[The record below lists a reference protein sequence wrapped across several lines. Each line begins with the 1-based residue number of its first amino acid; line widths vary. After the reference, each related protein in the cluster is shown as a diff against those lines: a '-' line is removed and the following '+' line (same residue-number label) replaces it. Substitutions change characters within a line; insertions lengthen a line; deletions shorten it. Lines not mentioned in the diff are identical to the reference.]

1 MTGPSTTT
9 SPSSHGRSP
18 VMMEA
23 KGQHSDPAME
33 AQLRIVTDSLM
44 TGPSTTTSPS
54 SHGRSPVMMEAKG
67 QHSDP
72 AMEAQLRIV
81 TDSLMTGPSTTTS
94 PSSHGRSPVMM
105 EAKGQHSDPAMEAQL
120 RIVTDSLMTGPSTT
134 TSPSSHGRSPV
145 MMEAK
150 GQHSDPAMEAQ
161 LRIVTDSLMT
171 GPSTTTSPSSHGRS
185 PVMMEAKGQ
194 HSDPAMEAQLRI
206 VTDSLMTGPS
216 TTTSPS
222 SHGRSPKAD
231 KAEHIAK
238 EALRVA
244 QRAEKHAQGAEVA
257 AEMSVMMQV
266 GMIAADSMGDTNNG
280 VLGGGQLGR
289 MMADSAHRLG
299 LQVVVLDPLGADSPA
314 GQTGLRAVAGSF
326 TKEEDIATLAE
337 QCDVLTVEIE
347 HVNAS
352 FLQQLQDNKSANLQG
367 VHPAPATIA
376 LIQDKYQQKQFFT
389 EVKGISVAPFDI
401 VTSLQSARQVGESF
415 GYPYMLKSRRF
426 AYDGRGNA
434 VVKSEKDLVDAFEK
448 LGAKLLATQEKDGKT
463 DEKLIAEEEAKLYAE
478 KWVPFVKE
486 LAVMVVKGADGDVRA
501 YPVVETTQRD
511 SICDTVLAPA
521 QIPEDVAKRAS
532 EMAQTAVAQLEG
544 RGIYGVELFLTA
556 SGEVLLNEIAPRP
569 HNSGHYTI
577 EACETDQFE
586 QHLRAITGLPL
597 GSCALRVPAAL
608 MVNVLGDPTSSEDVS
623 FSLLRNSLSVPGA
636 AAHFYGKAGVRPG
649 RKLGHVTITAPNL
662 EELTK
667 RATLLSPEAAKNA
680 GLLALERKPLI
691 GIVMGS
697 DSDLPTMAA
706 AADMLEKF
714 GVPYELT
721 IVSAHRTPAR
731 MYEYAQNAAK
741 RGLKAIIAGAGGA
754 AHLPGM
760 IAALTPLPVIGV
772 PVKTSTLNGEDSLLS
787 IVQMPRGV
795 PVATVAI
802 GNSTNAGLLAVRIL
816 GAGDDSLIDTMATFL
831 DTQKREV
838 DEKIETMASKGWKEY
853 LQNMKNH

>member
-1 MTGPSTTT
+1 MPVLTTNANGAA
-9 SPSSHGRSP
+9 PP
-18 VMMEA
+18 V
-23 KGQHSDPAME
+23 
-33 AQLRIVTDSLM
+33 V
-44 TGPSTTTSPS
+44 
-54 SHGRSPVMMEAKG
+54 
-67 QHSDP
+67 
-72 AMEAQLRIV
+72 
-81 TDSLMTGPSTTTS
+81 
-94 PSSHGRSPVMM
+94 
-105 EAKGQHSDPAMEAQL
+105 
-120 RIVTDSLMTGPSTT
+120 
-134 TSPSSHGRSPV
+134 
-145 MMEAK
+145 
-150 GQHSDPAMEAQ
+150 
-161 LRIVTDSLMT
+161 
-171 GPSTTTSPSSHGRS
+171 
-185 PVMMEAKGQ
+185 
-194 HSDPAMEAQLRI
+194 
-206 VTDSLMTGPS
+206 
-216 TTTSPS
+216 
-222 SHGRSPKAD
+222 
-231 KAEHIAK
+231 
-238 EALRVA
+238 
-244 QRAEKHAQGAEVA
+244 
-257 AEMSVMMQV
+257 
-266 GMIAADSMGDTNNG
+266 G

-289 MMADSAHRLG
+289 MMANAAHRLG
-299 LQVVVLDPLGADSPA
+299 LQVLVLDPLGAESPA
-314 GQTGLRAVAGSF
+314 GQTGLKAVAGSF
-326 TKEEDIATLAE
+326 TNEQDIAKLAE

-347 HVNAS
+347 HVNAAY
-352 FLQQLQDNKSANLQG
+352 LQQLQDDKTANLQG

-389 EVKGISVAPFDI
+389 EVEGIDVAPYEI
-401 VTSLQSARQVGESF
+401 VTSLQSARQVGEKF

-426 AYDGRGNA
+426 AYDGKGNA
-434 VVKSEKDLVDAFEK
+434 VVKNEKDLLDAFNK
-448 LGAKLLATQEKDGKT
+448 LGAKLLAGETTDV
-463 DEKLIAEEEAKLYAE
+463 DEKQLAEEEAKLYAE

-501 YPVVETTQRD
+501 YPVVETTQAD

-521 QIPEDVAKRAS
+521 QIPEDVAKRAGD
-532 EMAQTAVAQLEG
+532 MAQAAVAQLEG

-556 SGEVLLNEIAPRP
+556 TGEVLLNEIAPRP

-608 MVNVLGDPTSSEDVS
+608 MVNVLGDATSSEDVS
-623 FSLLRNSLSVPGA
+623 FSLLRNSLKVPGA

-649 RKLGHVTITAPNL
+649 RKLGHVTITAPSL

-667 RATLLSPEAAKNA
+667 RAMALSPEAAKNS
-680 GLLALERKPLI
+680 GLLKLERKPLV

-731 MYEYAQNAAK
+731 MYEYAQSADK
-741 RGLKAIIAGAGGA
+741 RGIKVIIAGAGGA

-760 IAALTPLPVIGV
+760 IAALTPLPVVGV

-816 GAGDDSLIDTMATFL
+816 GAGDSSLIDAMATFL

-838 DEKIETMASKGWKEY
+838 DDKIEKMATSGWKEY
-853 LQNMKNH
+853 LQNMKH

>member
-1 MTGPSTTT
+1 VLAIRWPINAAQTPRSSKINMPVLTTNA
-9 SPSSHGRSP
+9 SGAVPP
-18 VMMEA
+18 V
-23 KGQHSDPAME
+23 
-33 AQLRIVTDSLM
+33 V
-44 TGPSTTTSPS
+44 
-54 SHGRSPVMMEAKG
+54 
-67 QHSDP
+67 
-72 AMEAQLRIV
+72 
-81 TDSLMTGPSTTTS
+81 
-94 PSSHGRSPVMM
+94 
-105 EAKGQHSDPAMEAQL
+105 
-120 RIVTDSLMTGPSTT
+120 
-134 TSPSSHGRSPV
+134 
-145 MMEAK
+145 
-150 GQHSDPAMEAQ
+150 
-161 LRIVTDSLMT
+161 
-171 GPSTTTSPSSHGRS
+171 
-185 PVMMEAKGQ
+185 
-194 HSDPAMEAQLRI
+194 
-206 VTDSLMTGPS
+206 
-216 TTTSPS
+216 
-222 SHGRSPKAD
+222 
-231 KAEHIAK
+231 
-238 EALRVA
+238 
-244 QRAEKHAQGAEVA
+244 
-257 AEMSVMMQV
+257 
-266 GMIAADSMGDTNNG
+266 G

-289 MMADSAHRLG
+289 MMANAAHRLG
-299 LQVVVLDPLGADSPA
+299 LQVLVLDPLGADSPA
-314 GQTGLRAVAGSF
+314 GQTGLKAVAGSF
-326 TKEEDIATLAE
+326 TKEEDIAKLAE

-347 HVNAS
+347 HVNAA
-352 FLQQLQDNKSANLQG
+352 FLQQLQDKKEANVQG

-389 EVKGISVAPFDI
+389 QVQGVDVAPYEI
-401 VTSLQSARQVGESF
+401 VTSLQAARQVGERF

-426 AYDGRGNA
+426 AYDGKGNA

-448 LGAKLLATQEKDGKT
+448 LGAKLLAKEGAGVDLK
-463 DEKLIAEEEAKLYAE
+463 ELAEEEAKLYAE

-486 LAVMVVKGADGDVRA
+486 LAVMVVKGAEGDVRA

-521 QIPEDVAKRAS
+521 QIPVDVAKRAG
-532 EMAQTAVAQLEG
+532 EMAEAAVAQLDG

-556 SGEVLLNEIAPRP
+556 TGEVLLNEIAPRP

-608 MVNVLGDPTSSEDVS
+608 MVNVLGDATSSEDVS
-623 FSLLRNSLSVPGA
+623 FSLLRNSLNIPGA

-649 RKLGHVTITAPNL
+649 RKLGHVTITAPSL
-662 EELTK
+662 EELSK
-667 RATLLSPEAAKNA
+667 RATALSPEAAKNS
-680 GLLALERKPLI
+680 GLLKQERKPLV

-697 DSDLPTMAA
+697 DSDLPSMAA

-731 MYEYAQNAAK
+731 MYEYAQNAAG
-741 RGLKAIIAGAGGA
+741 RGLKVIIAGAGGA

-760 IAALTPLPVIGV
+760 IAALTPLPVVGV

-816 GAGDDSLIDTMATFL
+816 GAGDSSLIDAMATFL

-838 DEKIETMASKGWKEY
+838 DDKIEKMAASGWKEY
-853 LQNMKNH
+853 LQNMKKH

>member
-1 MTGPSTTT
+1 MPVLTTNA
-9 SPSSHGRSP
+9 SGAVPP
-18 VMMEA
+18 V
-23 KGQHSDPAME
+23 
-33 AQLRIVTDSLM
+33 V
-44 TGPSTTTSPS
+44 
-54 SHGRSPVMMEAKG
+54 
-67 QHSDP
+67 
-72 AMEAQLRIV
+72 
-81 TDSLMTGPSTTTS
+81 
-94 PSSHGRSPVMM
+94 
-105 EAKGQHSDPAMEAQL
+105 
-120 RIVTDSLMTGPSTT
+120 
-134 TSPSSHGRSPV
+134 
-145 MMEAK
+145 
-150 GQHSDPAMEAQ
+150 
-161 LRIVTDSLMT
+161 
-171 GPSTTTSPSSHGRS
+171 
-185 PVMMEAKGQ
+185 
-194 HSDPAMEAQLRI
+194 
-206 VTDSLMTGPS
+206 
-216 TTTSPS
+216 
-222 SHGRSPKAD
+222 
-231 KAEHIAK
+231 
-238 EALRVA
+238 
-244 QRAEKHAQGAEVA
+244 
-257 AEMSVMMQV
+257 
-266 GMIAADSMGDTNNG
+266 G

-289 MMADSAHRLG
+289 MMANAAHRLG
-299 LQVVVLDPLGADSPA
+299 LQVLVLDPLGADSPA
-314 GQTGLRAVAGSF
+314 GQTGLKAVAGSF
-326 TKEEDIATLAE
+326 TKEEDIAKLAE

-347 HVNAS
+347 HVNAA
-352 FLQQLQDNKSANLQG
+352 FLQQLQDKKEANVQG

-389 EVKGISVAPFDI
+389 QVQGVDVAPYEI
-401 VTSLQSARQVGESF
+401 VTSLQAARQVGERF

-426 AYDGRGNA
+426 AYDGKGNA

-448 LGAKLLATQEKDGKT
+448 LGAKLLAKEGAGVDLK
-463 DEKLIAEEEAKLYAE
+463 ELAEEEAKLYAE

-486 LAVMVVKGADGDVRA
+486 LAVMVVKGAEGDVRA

-521 QIPEDVAKRAS
+521 QIPVDVAKRAG
-532 EMAQTAVAQLEG
+532 EMAEAAVAQLDG

-556 SGEVLLNEIAPRP
+556 TGEVLLNEIAPRP

-608 MVNVLGDPTSSEDVS
+608 MVNVLGDATSSEDVS
-623 FSLLRNSLSVPGA
+623 FSLLRNSLNIPGA

-649 RKLGHVTITAPNL
+649 RKLGHVTITAPSL
-662 EELTK
+662 EELSK
-667 RATLLSPEAAKNA
+667 RATALSPEAAKNS
-680 GLLALERKPLI
+680 GLLKQERKPLV

-697 DSDLPTMAA
+697 DSDLPSMAA

-731 MYEYAQNAAK
+731 MYEYAQNAAG
-741 RGLKAIIAGAGGA
+741 RGLKVIIAGAGGA

-760 IAALTPLPVIGV
+760 IAALTPLPVVGV

-816 GAGDDSLIDTMATFL
+816 GAGDSSLIDAMATFL

-838 DEKIETMASKGWKEY
+838 DDKIEKMAASGWKEY
-853 LQNMKNH
+853 LQNMKKH

>member
-1 MTGPSTTT
+1 MKPSLRCGQQHDRIF
-9 SPSSHGRSP
+9 SLSLRSLQFAACFVAIILISSSF
-18 VMMEA
+18 
-23 KGQHSDPAME
+23 KGQKITLTSDDGEHHEVTVYYGSPAVNFALILTFAACLYDLFFLLLVFTLRCASIPAPWSFGVDAIFTILFMSAGCALAASDYVRYCDALDDHVHCVLLAS
-33 AQLRIVTDSLM
+33 AQGKSTLRLRGSRFRSRQRAQAMVVALGLAMAITLGIISVVDSSQP
-44 TGPSTTTSPS
+44 TA
-54 SHGRSPVMMEAKG
+54 GREQV
-67 QHSDP
+67 
-72 AMEAQLRIV
+72 
-81 TDSLMTGPSTTTS
+81 
-94 PSSHGRSPVMM
+94 
-105 EAKGQHSDPAMEAQL
+105 
-120 RIVTDSLMTGPSTT
+120 
-134 TSPSSHGRSPV
+134 
-145 MMEAK
+145 
-150 GQHSDPAMEAQ
+150 
-161 LRIVTDSLMT
+161 
-171 GPSTTTSPSSHGRS
+171 
-185 PVMMEAKGQ
+185 
-194 HSDPAMEAQLRI
+194 
-206 VTDSLMTGPS
+206 
-216 TTTSPS
+216 
-222 SHGRSPKAD
+222 AD

-266 GMIAADSMGDTNNG
+266 GMIAADSMGDTNTG

-314 GQTGLRAVAGSF
+314 GQTGLHAVAGSF

-389 EVKGISVAPFDI
+389 EVNGISVAPFDI

-448 LGAKLLATQEKDGKT
+448 LGAKLLATQEKDGKA

-680 GLLALERKPLI
+680 GLLTLERKPLI

-816 GAGDDSLIDTMATFL
+816 GAGDDSLIDAMATFL

>member
-1 MTGPSTTT
+1 MPVLTTNAAGAA
-9 SPSSHGRSP
+9 PP
-18 VMMEA
+18 V
-23 KGQHSDPAME
+23 
-33 AQLRIVTDSLM
+33 V
-44 TGPSTTTSPS
+44 
-54 SHGRSPVMMEAKG
+54 
-67 QHSDP
+67 
-72 AMEAQLRIV
+72 
-81 TDSLMTGPSTTTS
+81 
-94 PSSHGRSPVMM
+94 
-105 EAKGQHSDPAMEAQL
+105 
-120 RIVTDSLMTGPSTT
+120 
-134 TSPSSHGRSPV
+134 
-145 MMEAK
+145 
-150 GQHSDPAMEAQ
+150 
-161 LRIVTDSLMT
+161 
-171 GPSTTTSPSSHGRS
+171 
-185 PVMMEAKGQ
+185 
-194 HSDPAMEAQLRI
+194 
-206 VTDSLMTGPS
+206 
-216 TTTSPS
+216 
-222 SHGRSPKAD
+222 
-231 KAEHIAK
+231 
-238 EALRVA
+238 
-244 QRAEKHAQGAEVA
+244 
-257 AEMSVMMQV
+257 
-266 GMIAADSMGDTNNG
+266 G

-314 GQTGLRAVAGSF
+314 GQTGLRSVAGSF

-337 QCDVLTVEIE
+337 QCDILTVEIE

-352 FLQQLQDNKSANLQG
+352 FLQQLQDCQSAKLQG

-376 LIQDKYQQKQFFT
+376 LIQDKYNQKQFFAQV
-389 EVKGISVAPFDI
+389 EAISVAPYE
-401 VTSLQSARQVGESF
+401 VVKSLQAARQVGESF

-448 LGAKLLATQEKDGKT
+448 LGAKLLAQEDKS
-463 DEKLIAEEEAKLYAE
+463 DEKLFAEEEEKLYAE

-486 LAVMVVKGADGDVRA
+486 LAVMVVKGTEGDVRA

-532 EMAQTAVAQLEG
+532 EMAQAAVAQLEG

-556 SGEVLLNEIAPRP
+556 TGDVLLNEIAPRP

-586 QHLRAITGLPL
+586 QHLRAIAGLPL

-623 FSLLRNSLSVPGA
+623 FSLLRNSLTVPGA

-667 RATLLSPEAAKNA
+667 RATQLSPEAAKNS
-680 GLLALERKPLI
+680 GLLALERKPLV

-697 DSDLPTMAA
+697 DSDLPSMAA

-816 GAGDDSLIDTMATFL
+816 GAGDDSLIDAMATFL

-838 DEKIETMASKGWKEY
+838 DAKIETMASKGWKEY

>member
-1 MTGPSTTT
+1 MPVLTTNA
-9 SPSSHGRSP
+9 SGAVPP
-18 VMMEA
+18 V
-23 KGQHSDPAME
+23 
-33 AQLRIVTDSLM
+33 V
-44 TGPSTTTSPS
+44 
-54 SHGRSPVMMEAKG
+54 
-67 QHSDP
+67 
-72 AMEAQLRIV
+72 
-81 TDSLMTGPSTTTS
+81 
-94 PSSHGRSPVMM
+94 
-105 EAKGQHSDPAMEAQL
+105 
-120 RIVTDSLMTGPSTT
+120 
-134 TSPSSHGRSPV
+134 
-145 MMEAK
+145 
-150 GQHSDPAMEAQ
+150 
-161 LRIVTDSLMT
+161 
-171 GPSTTTSPSSHGRS
+171 
-185 PVMMEAKGQ
+185 
-194 HSDPAMEAQLRI
+194 
-206 VTDSLMTGPS
+206 
-216 TTTSPS
+216 
-222 SHGRSPKAD
+222 
-231 KAEHIAK
+231 
-238 EALRVA
+238 
-244 QRAEKHAQGAEVA
+244 
-257 AEMSVMMQV
+257 
-266 GMIAADSMGDTNNG
+266 G

-289 MMADSAHRLG
+289 MMANAAHRLG
-299 LQVVVLDPLGADSPA
+299 LQVLVLDPLGADSPA
-314 GQTGLRAVAGSF
+314 GQTGLKAVAGSF
-326 TKEEDIATLAE
+326 TKEEDIAKLAE

-347 HVNAS
+347 HVNAA
-352 FLQQLQDNKSANLQG
+352 FLQQLQDKKEANVQG

-389 EVKGISVAPFDI
+389 QVQGVDVAPYEI
-401 VTSLQSARQVGESF
+401 VTSLQAARQVGERF

-426 AYDGRGNA
+426 AYDGKGNA

-448 LGAKLLATQEKDGKT
+448 LGAKLLAKEGAGVDLK
-463 DEKLIAEEEAKLYAE
+463 ELAEEEAKLYAE

-486 LAVMVVKGADGDVRA
+486 LAVMVVKGAEGDVRA

-521 QIPEDVAKRAS
+521 QIPVDVAKRAG
-532 EMAQTAVAQLEG
+532 EMAEAAVAQLDG

-556 SGEVLLNEIAPRP
+556 TGEVLLNEIAPRP

-608 MVNVLGDPTSSEDVS
+608 MVNVLGDATSSEDVS
-623 FSLLRNSLSVPGA
+623 FSLLRNSLNIPGA

-649 RKLGHVTITAPNL
+649 RKLGHVTITAPSL
-662 EELTK
+662 EELSK
-667 RATLLSPEAAKNA
+667 RATALSPEAAKNS
-680 GLLALERKPLI
+680 GLLKQERKPLV

-697 DSDLPTMAA
+697 DSDLPSMAA

-731 MYEYAQNAAK
+731 MYEYAQNAAG
-741 RGLKAIIAGAGGA
+741 RDLKVIIAGAGGA

-760 IAALTPLPVIGV
+760 IAALTPLPVVGV

-816 GAGDDSLIDTMATFL
+816 GAGDSSLIDAMATFL

-838 DEKIETMASKGWKEY
+838 DDKIEKMAASGWKEY
-853 LQNMKNH
+853 LQNMKKH

>member
-1 MTGPSTTT
+1 MKPSLRCGQQHDRIFSLSLRSLQFAACFVAIILISSSFKGQKITLTSDDGEHHEVTVYYGSPAVNFALILTFAACLYDLFFLLLVFTLRCASIPAPWSFGVDAIFTILFMSAGCALAASDYVRYCDALDDHVHCVLLASAQGKSTLRLRGSRFRSRQRAQAMVVALGLAVAITLGIISVVDSSQPTADREQVGHVSRYLRGLMWKQDTG
-9 SPSSHGRSP
+9 H
-18 VMMEA
+18 VDMMET
-23 KGQHSDPAME
+23 Q
-33 AQLRIVTDSLM
+33 
-44 TGPSTTTSPS
+44 
-54 SHGRSPVMMEAKG
+54 
-67 QHSDP
+67 
-72 AMEAQLRIV
+72 
-81 TDSLMTGPSTTTS
+81 
-94 PSSHGRSPVMM
+94 
-105 EAKGQHSDPAMEAQL
+105 
-120 RIVTDSLMTGPSTT
+120 
-134 TSPSSHGRSPV
+134 
-145 MMEAK
+145 
-150 GQHSDPAMEAQ
+150 
-161 LRIVTDSLMT
+161 
-171 GPSTTTSPSSHGRS
+171 
-185 PVMMEAKGQ
+185 
-194 HSDPAMEAQLRI
+194 
-206 VTDSLMTGPS
+206 
-216 TTTSPS
+216 
-222 SHGRSPKAD
+222 AD

-266 GMIAADSMGDTNNG
+266 GMIAADSMGDTNTG

-314 GQTGLRAVAGSF
+314 GQTGLHAVAGSF

-389 EVKGISVAPFDI
+389 EVNGISVAPFDI

-448 LGAKLLATQEKDGKT
+448 LGAKLLATQEKDGKA

-680 GLLALERKPLI
+680 GLLTLERKPLI

-816 GAGDDSLIDTMATFL
+816 GAGDDSLIDAMATFL

>member
-1 MTGPSTTT
+1 MLVLTNASGTAP
-9 SPSSHGRSP
+9 P
-18 VMMEA
+18 V
-23 KGQHSDPAME
+23 
-33 AQLRIVTDSLM
+33 V
-44 TGPSTTTSPS
+44 
-54 SHGRSPVMMEAKG
+54 
-67 QHSDP
+67 
-72 AMEAQLRIV
+72 
-81 TDSLMTGPSTTTS
+81 
-94 PSSHGRSPVMM
+94 
-105 EAKGQHSDPAMEAQL
+105 
-120 RIVTDSLMTGPSTT
+120 
-134 TSPSSHGRSPV
+134 
-145 MMEAK
+145 
-150 GQHSDPAMEAQ
+150 
-161 LRIVTDSLMT
+161 
-171 GPSTTTSPSSHGRS
+171 
-185 PVMMEAKGQ
+185 
-194 HSDPAMEAQLRI
+194 
-206 VTDSLMTGPS
+206 
-216 TTTSPS
+216 
-222 SHGRSPKAD
+222 
-231 KAEHIAK
+231 
-238 EALRVA
+238 
-244 QRAEKHAQGAEVA
+244 
-257 AEMSVMMQV
+257 
-266 GMIAADSMGDTNNG
+266 G

-299 LQVVVLDPLGADSPA
+299 LQVIVLDPLGAESPA
-314 GQTGLRAVAGSF
+314 GQTGLKAVAGSF
-326 TKEEDIATLAE
+326 TKEDDIAKLAE

-347 HVNAS
+347 HVNAA
-352 FLQQLQDNKSANLQG
+352 FLQQLQADKVAH

-376 LIQDKYQQKQFFT
+376 LIQDKYQQKQFFAQ
-389 EVKGISVAPFDI
+389 VQDVDVAPYEI
-401 VTSLQSARQVGESF
+401 VTSLQAARHVGDKF
-415 GYPYMLKSRRF
+415 GYPFMLKSRRF

-434 VVKSEKDLVDAFEK
+434 VVKCEQDLVDAFEK
-448 LGAKLLATQEKDGKT
+448 LGAKMLAKDEAHA
-463 DEKLIAEEEAKLYAE
+463 DEKLMADEQAKLYAE

-521 QIPEDVAKRAS
+521 QIPEAVAKRAG
-532 EMAQTAVAQLEG
+532 EMAQAAVAQLEG

-556 SGEVLLNEIAPRP
+556 AGDVLLNEIAPRP

-586 QHLRAITGLPL
+586 QHLRAIAGLPL

-608 MVNVLGDPTSSEDVS
+608 MVNVLGDATSSEDMS
-623 FSLLRNSLSVPGA
+623 FSLLRNSLSIPGA

-667 RATLLSPEAAKNA
+667 RATALSPEAAKNS
-680 GLLALERKPLI
+680 GLLKLERKPLV

-731 MYEYAQNAAK
+731 MYEYAQNAAS
-741 RGLKAIIAGAGGA
+741 RGLKVIIAGAGGA

-760 IAALTPLPVIGV
+760 IAALTPLPVVGV

-816 GAGDDSLIDTMATFL
+816 GAGDSSLIEAMATFL

-838 DEKIETMASKGWKEY
+838 DDKIETMATSGWKEY
-853 LQNMKNH
+853 LQNMKKH

>member
-1 MTGPSTTT
+1 MKPSLRCGQQHDRIFSLSLRSLQFAACFVAIILISSSFKGQKITLTSDDGEHHEVTVYYGSPAVNFALILTFAACLYDLFFLLLVFTLRCASIPAPWSFGVDAIFTILFMSAGCALAASDYVRYCDALDDHVHCVLLASGAALCFMAFVAFLLSVAWGAWMKNTWLTPRRKDPAGPLRALQSSDPVLGDMIVDDMERATTT
-9 SPSSHGRSP
+9 YESNSHDGDASQNINMP
-18 VMMEA
+18 V
-23 KGQHSDPAME
+23 
-33 AQLRIVTDSLM
+33 L
-44 TGPSTTTSPS
+44 TTNAAGSAP
-54 SHGRSPVMMEAKG
+54 PV
-67 QHSDP
+67 
-72 AMEAQLRIV
+72 V
-81 TDSLMTGPSTTTS
+81 
-94 PSSHGRSPVMM
+94 
-105 EAKGQHSDPAMEAQL
+105 
-120 RIVTDSLMTGPSTT
+120 
-134 TSPSSHGRSPV
+134 
-145 MMEAK
+145 
-150 GQHSDPAMEAQ
+150 
-161 LRIVTDSLMT
+161 
-171 GPSTTTSPSSHGRS
+171 
-185 PVMMEAKGQ
+185 
-194 HSDPAMEAQLRI
+194 
-206 VTDSLMTGPS
+206 
-216 TTTSPS
+216 
-222 SHGRSPKAD
+222 
-231 KAEHIAK
+231 
-238 EALRVA
+238 
-244 QRAEKHAQGAEVA
+244 
-257 AEMSVMMQV
+257 
-266 GMIAADSMGDTNNG
+266 G

-314 GQTGLRAVAGSF
+314 GQTGLHAVAGSF

-389 EVKGISVAPFDI
+389 EVNGISVAPFDI

-448 LGAKLLATQEKDGKT
+448 LGAKLLATQEKDGKA

-680 GLLALERKPLI
+680 GLLTLERKPLI

-816 GAGDDSLIDTMATFL
+816 GAGDDSLIDAMATFL

>member
-1 MTGPSTTT
+1 M
-9 SPSSHGRSP
+9 P
-18 VMMEA
+18 VLTLNA
-23 KGQHSDPAME
+23 NNAP
-33 AQLRIVTDSLM
+33 
-44 TGPSTTTSPS
+44 P
-54 SHGRSPVMMEAKG
+54 PV
-67 QHSDP
+67 
-72 AMEAQLRIV
+72 V
-81 TDSLMTGPSTTTS
+81 
-94 PSSHGRSPVMM
+94 
-105 EAKGQHSDPAMEAQL
+105 
-120 RIVTDSLMTGPSTT
+120 
-134 TSPSSHGRSPV
+134 
-145 MMEAK
+145 
-150 GQHSDPAMEAQ
+150 
-161 LRIVTDSLMT
+161 
-171 GPSTTTSPSSHGRS
+171 
-185 PVMMEAKGQ
+185 
-194 HSDPAMEAQLRI
+194 
-206 VTDSLMTGPS
+206 
-216 TTTSPS
+216 
-222 SHGRSPKAD
+222 
-231 KAEHIAK
+231 
-238 EALRVA
+238 
-244 QRAEKHAQGAEVA
+244 
-257 AEMSVMMQV
+257 
-266 GMIAADSMGDTNNG
+266 G

-289 MMADSAHRLG
+289 MMANAAHRLN
-299 LQVVVLDPLGADSPA
+299 LKVLILDPLGVESPA
-314 GQTGLRAVAGSF
+314 GQTGLEAVAGSF
-326 TKEEDIATLAE
+326 TKEEDIATLAQ

-347 HVNAS
+347 HVNAT
-352 FLQQLQDNKSANLQG
+352 FLQHLQDNKEADLKG
-367 VHPAPATIA
+367 VHPSPATIA

-389 EVKGISVAPFDI
+389 QVQDVEVAPFDV
-401 VTSLQSARQVGESF
+401 VTSLQVARQLGQTF

-434 VVKSEKDLVDAFEK
+434 VVKSEKDLITAFKK
-448 LGAKLLATQEKDGKT
+448 LGASLLVTESPDVDETQLVEEKN
-463 DEKLIAEEEAKLYAE
+463 KLYAE

-486 LAVMVVKGADGDVRA
+486 LAVMVVKGAEDEVRA

-521 QIPEDVAKRAS
+521 QISEDVAKRARD
-532 EMAQTAVAQLEG
+532 MAQAAVAELEG

-556 SGEVLLNEIAPRP
+556 TGDVLLNEIAPRP

-623 FSLLRNSLSVPGA
+623 FSLLRNSLNIPGA
-636 AAHFYGKAGVRPG
+636 AAHFYGKVGVRPG

-667 RATLLSPEAAKNA
+667 RATALSPESAKNS
-680 GLLALERKPLI
+680 GLLKLERKPLV

-731 MYEYAQNAAK
+731 MYDYAQSAAT
-741 RGLKAIIAGAGGA
+741 RGLKVIIAGAGGA

-760 IAALTPLPVIGV
+760 VAALTPLPVVGV
-772 PVKTSTLNGEDSLLS
+772 PVKTSTLSGEDSLLS

-816 GAGDDSLIDTMATFL
+816 SAGDSSLIEAMAAFL
-831 DTQKREV
+831 DTQRREV
-838 DEKIETMASKGWKEY
+838 DDKIETMATGGWKEY
-853 LQNMKNH
+853 LQNMKKR

>member
-1 MTGPSTTT
+1 
-9 SPSSHGRSP
+9 
-18 VMMEA
+18 
-23 KGQHSDPAME
+23 
-33 AQLRIVTDSLM
+33 
-44 TGPSTTTSPS
+44 
-54 SHGRSPVMMEAKG
+54 
-67 QHSDP
+67 
-72 AMEAQLRIV
+72 
-81 TDSLMTGPSTTTS
+81 
-94 PSSHGRSPVMM
+94 
-105 EAKGQHSDPAMEAQL
+105 
-120 RIVTDSLMTGPSTT
+120 
-134 TSPSSHGRSPV
+134 
-145 MMEAK
+145 
-150 GQHSDPAMEAQ
+150 
-161 LRIVTDSLMT
+161 
-171 GPSTTTSPSSHGRS
+171 
-185 PVMMEAKGQ
+185 
-194 HSDPAMEAQLRI
+194 
-206 VTDSLMTGPS
+206 
-216 TTTSPS
+216 
-222 SHGRSPKAD
+222 
-231 KAEHIAK
+231 
-238 EALRVA
+238 
-244 QRAEKHAQGAEVA
+244 
-257 AEMSVMMQV
+257 
-266 GMIAADSMGDTNNG
+266 
-280 VLGGGQLGR
+280 
-289 MMADSAHRLG
+289 MMANAAHRLG
-299 LQVVVLDPLGADSPA
+299 LQVLVLDPLGAESPA
-314 GQTGLRAVAGSF
+314 GQTGLKAVAGSF
-326 TKEEDIATLAE
+326 TNEQDIAKLAE

-347 HVNAS
+347 HVNAAY
-352 FLQQLQDNKSANLQG
+352 LQQLQDDKTANLQG

-389 EVKGISVAPFDI
+389 EVEGIDVAPYEI
-401 VTSLQSARQVGESF
+401 VTSLQSARQVGEKF

-426 AYDGRGNA
+426 AYDGKGNA
-434 VVKSEKDLVDAFEK
+434 VVKNEKDLLDAFNK
-448 LGAKLLATQEKDGKT
+448 LGAKLLAGETTDV
-463 DEKLIAEEEAKLYAE
+463 DEKQLAEEEAKLYAE

-501 YPVVETTQRD
+501 YPVVETTQAD

-521 QIPEDVAKRAS
+521 QIPEDVAKRAGD
-532 EMAQTAVAQLEG
+532 MAQAAVAQLEG

-556 SGEVLLNEIAPRP
+556 TGEVLLNEIAPRP

-608 MVNVLGDPTSSEDVS
+608 MVNVLGDATSSEDVS
-623 FSLLRNSLSVPGA
+623 FSLLRNSLKVPGA

-649 RKLGHVTITAPNL
+649 RKLGHVTITAPSL

-667 RATLLSPEAAKNA
+667 RAMALSPEAAKNS
-680 GLLALERKPLI
+680 GLLKLERKPLV

-731 MYEYAQNAAK
+731 MYEYAQSADK
-741 RGLKAIIAGAGGA
+741 RGIKVIIAGAGGA

-760 IAALTPLPVIGV
+760 IAALTPLPVVGV

-816 GAGDDSLIDTMATFL
+816 GAGDSSLIDAMATFL

-838 DEKIETMASKGWKEY
+838 DDKIEKMATSGWKEY
-853 LQNMKNH
+853 LQNMKH